1 MDLQIKERLELT
13 LEKYGISQNAAGK
26 EMGYSGSVLSAYRN
40 GAYQGDIGKIE
51 DAIIKWCARI
61 EQAHARKR
69 VPLTET
75 DDLKRICN
83 AIAIAHTEKDI
94 ALIVADAG
102 SGKSTA
108 ARHYCEQNPRT
119 TIMIQVVSG
128 MNRKMLVQEIA
139 KQLSLDTARV
149 PFQTLI
155 QNTAD
160 ALQERNIVVILDE
173 ADYLKADALEFTRRL
188 VYDLGES
195 GLVLIGLPR
204 LKGMIQNLKNDH
216 RQLESRI
223 GVYLPLSGL
232 SKKDATSLANAVWPA
247 CSKDIIEAIYDV
259 SKTDVRQFCKIIER
273 CQNLML
279 LNKVETPDLELVE
292 MAAAKVIRRSFR

>member
-1 MDLQIKERLELT
+1 MNLQIKERLELT
-13 LEKYGISQNAAGK
+13 LEKFTVSQNAAAK
-26 EMGYSGSVLSAYRN
+26 EMGYSGSVLSAYRS
-40 GAYQGDIGKIE
+40 GTYAGDISKIE
-51 DAIIKWCARI
+51 NAVIKWCARI

-69 VPLTET
+69 VPLVET
-75 DDLKRICN
+75 DDLKKIVN

-108 ARHYCEQNPRT
+108 AKYYCDQNPRT
-119 TIMIQVVSG
+119 TILIQVVSG
-128 MNRKMLVQEIA
+128 MNKKIMVQEIA
-139 KQLSLDTARV
+139 KQLSLDTSKIQ
-149 PFQTLI
+149 FQTLV

-160 ALQERNIVVILDE
+160 ALRERNTVVILDE
-173 ADYLKADALEFTRRL
+173 ADYLKSDALEFVRRV

-223 GVYLPLSGL
+223 GVYLPLNGL
-232 SKKDATSLANAVWPA
+232 GKKDATTLAKTVWA
-247 CSKDIIEAIYDV
+247 DVSKEVIDAIYDV
-259 SKTDVRQFCKIIER
+259 SKTDIRQFCKIIER

-279 LNKVETPDLELVE
+279 LNKVKEPDLDLVE
-292 MAAAKVIRRSFR
+292 MASSKVIRRNFR